1 MRMSEAEFLNRLNKA
16 FPEKVIFAEQS
27 RLSEYLSLFVEIR
40 RYARGAGVS
49 SVQWLTGRGFIW
61 KETGYIEP
69 DMHSGDTCGPSPDYT
84 AFELADYVF
93 RTYPLAGE
101 YQLTDAEDAL
111 LYQSASETVKKVL
124 IDGGRTSVKEDAVLV
139 LETINLLKGWSSE
152 LADEET
158 SGSLWNYIF
167 LQYGFNPENSE
178 AAANRLY
185 NYFRGAIKGTL
196 AHYKRFFAPEG
207 TQRYYTSLLLHA
219 LAPKQSIESLYS
231 ILFDFYVKNLD
242 FQYVTEDIS
251 YKVFTKG
258 MRARWD
264 SRIAKNDELQ
274 LRADAI
280 FSGLQTLFKERPG
293 YMAVLCDS
301 IVKKMD
307 AILRNENTDLID
319 PDRNYWDTILVEWY
333 QRKSSTERVQ
343 AQGEQRQRK
352 TEYVATTTDRIYA
365 QYTMEHSSVGIAI
378 PKIRLSKVAQQ
389 RPVIKIYQSEICIY
403 NAELSVTGDELCLTT
418 RSLFIPFEEM
428 SYDFSN
434 TPAIRVEIH
443 YDGELLYNSAEKLYR
458 QYILLDASGAERT
471 PHCGT
476 IYLFASNLQEVTF
489 PDDTDGIYSYP
500 YPGQLYRINLDEV
513 SSAAIDGREIFV
525 CASTA
530 AQFRHHTSL
539 RKAVSAQVIHQ
550 GVSFDIFPA
559 PFQLFIIL
567 PEGEKSIRY
576 QFSIDGVRHNADAFC
591 DGGNELEIPSE
602 NDALCH
608 CVRII
613 DLATDL
619 VKYEFNYIVLA
630 DFNVTLNAPI
640 YYADG
645 SQATANISFA
655 AKQFHYSLVLEDTS
669 ERIIVPVS
677 GMAWQLELYIPLVH
691 CTLMGHNAFK
701 IPGMIWHK
709 SILHDEFVKLGLPEG
724 WSGQLMLGISPV
736 PEVSP
741 SYFELGNTLRA
752 ITAPQAEYDLW
763 ISLENIAGNHIN
775 RKITTIACKP
785 TFAAPPIEV
794 IDSTLHWQPEGNY
807 VGDPESTFQV
817 EVQRPGGSIDT
828 YATSTESTAL
838 ANTSSY
844 ALGNYSYQVFLKKK
858 SLFSGGMNE
867 LIFKGSYCVGN
878 PLEWLYDGKELII
891 GDALYWDFETETLKA
906 LLMKYGCGILTNL
919 DYQETTIASGETMP
933 APCYSATLS
942 FISST
947 GRRIPF
953 MRDVPP
959 SPSNYVQRAGR
970 AGRAKHSAAF
980 VMTYAKLSS
989 HDFTYYDDPTA
1000 MISGKIKAPIFE
1012 IENEKILNRH
1022 IFAVALSSFFAQ
1034 HKEVY
1039 AGDNQ
1044 TVLLNEGGYELLK
1057 EYLNTQPENLRQ
1069 LLLRSIPTKM
1079 HQRLGIADF
1088 GWINRLCGENGV
1100 LEIAVQDFR
1109 GTVAE
1114 MEKEL
1119 LACRRRHDD
1128 EAAGVWSRTLRNFRC
1143 SKDDNAGKKSL
1154 IDFLVRNNVLPK
1166 YGFPVDTVELIPD
1179 INAVGRGKALQLARD
1194 LQMAI
1199 AEYAPGA
1206 EVVADGKMYVSRY
1219 IRKMP
1224 GKNAD
1229 AAWEKGF
1236 YCPKCPTCGQPN
1248 FTKDPVTGSGRE
1260 CVSCHTPIKRLSWR
1274 KTLEPRMGFCAEK
1287 NARPVPM
1294 HRPEH
1299 DFKTDDYYIGDP
1311 HRNLIAKQ
1319 IFEVNGQ
1326 SLQIESTSNDSLVV
1340 IGQTDYKVCPACGYA
1355 SETGIPLEHKN
1366 SRGYRCVNKEGNS
1379 AEYRLSHDFKTDVA
1393 KITFVTQEAADINVM
1408 LSVLY
1413 ALLEGLSRE
1422 MGIERTDIKGCLFY
1436 TSVDGCMIF
1445 SVVLYDA
1452 VAGGAGHVR
1461 RIVTADGQAFQ
1472 RVLAKAISVVDNCD
1486 CDSSCYRCLRNYYN
1500 QKIHDN
1506 LNRNQA
1512 SAFLHQWVGNMNPL
1526 PMETIE

>member
-16 FPEKVIFAEQS
+16 FPEKVIFAEQA
-27 RLSEYLSLFVEIR
+27 RLSVYLSLFVEIR
-40 RYARGAGVS
+40 RYARGTGVS
-49 SVQWLTGRGFIW
+49 SVQWLTDRGFIW
-61 KETGYIEP
+61 KETGYVEP
-69 DMHSGDTCGPSPDYT
+69 DMHNVDKCGPSPDYT

-93 RTYPLAGE
+93 RAYPLAGE

-124 IDGGRTSVKEDAVLV
+124 IDGGRTSVREDAVLV

-264 SRIAKNDELQ
+264 SRVAKNDELQ

-378 PKIRLSKVAQQ
+378 PKIRLSKIAQQ

-418 RSLFIPFEEM
+418 RSRFIPFEEM

-559 PFQLFIIL
+559 PFQLFIVL

-591 DGGNELEIPSE
+591 DSGNELEIPSE
-602 NDALCH
+602 NDGLCH

-655 AKQFHYSLVLEDTS
+655 AKQFHYSLVLEDKCDAVS
-669 ERIIVPVS
+669 ALCPVRGIVPRDGDRAHRHQRMFV
-677 GMAWQLELYIPLVH
+677 
-691 CTLMGHNAFK
+691 
-701 IPGMIWHK
+701 
-709 SILHDEFVKLGLPEG
+709 LHICG
-724 WSGQLMLGISPV
+724 WV
-736 PEVSP
+736 
-741 SYFELGNTLRA
+741 
-752 ITAPQAEYDLW
+752 YDLF
-763 ISLENIAGNHIN
+763 
-775 RKITTIACKP
+775 CC
-785 TFAAPPIEV
+785 
-794 IDSTLHWQPEGNY
+794 
-807 VGDPESTFQV
+807 
-817 EVQRPGGSIDT
+817 SI
-828 YATSTESTAL
+828 
-838 ANTSSY
+838 
-844 ALGNYSYQVFLKKK
+844 
-858 SLFSGGMNE
+858 
-867 LIFKGSYCVGN
+867 
-878 PLEWLYDGKELII
+878 
-891 GDALYWDFETETLKA
+891 
-906 LLMKYGCGILTNL
+906 
-919 DYQETTIASGETMP
+919 
-933 APCYSATLS
+933 
-942 FISST
+942 
-947 GRRIPF
+947 
-953 MRDVPP
+953 
-959 SPSNYVQRAGR
+959 
-970 AGRAKHSAAF
+970 
-980 VMTYAKLSS
+980 
-989 HDFTYYDDPTA
+989 
-1000 MISGKIKAPIFE
+1000 
-1012 IENEKILNRH
+1012 
-1022 IFAVALSSFFAQ
+1022 
-1034 HKEVY
+1034 
-1039 AGDNQ
+1039 
-1044 TVLLNEGGYELLK
+1044 
-1057 EYLNTQPENLRQ
+1057 
-1069 LLLRSIPTKM
+1069 
-1079 HQRLGIADF
+1079 
-1088 GWINRLCGENGV
+1088 
-1100 LEIAVQDFR
+1100 
-1109 GTVAE
+1109 
-1114 MEKEL
+1114 
-1119 LACRRRHDD
+1119 
-1128 EAAGVWSRTLRNFRC
+1128 
-1143 SKDDNAGKKSL
+1143 
-1154 IDFLVRNNVLPK
+1154 
-1166 YGFPVDTVELIPD
+1166 
-1179 INAVGRGKALQLARD
+1179 
-1194 LQMAI
+1194 
-1199 AEYAPGA
+1199 
-1206 EVVADGKMYVSRY
+1206 
-1219 IRKMP
+1219 
-1224 GKNAD
+1224 
-1229 AAWEKGF
+1229 
-1236 YCPKCPTCGQPN
+1236 
-1248 FTKDPVTGSGRE
+1248 
-1260 CVSCHTPIKRLSWR
+1260 
-1274 KTLEPRMGFCAEK
+1274 
-1287 NARPVPM
+1287 
-1294 HRPEH
+1294 
-1299 DFKTDDYYIGDP
+1299 
-1311 HRNLIAKQ
+1311 
-1319 IFEVNGQ
+1319 
-1326 SLQIESTSNDSLVV
+1326 
-1340 IGQTDYKVCPACGYA
+1340 
-1355 SETGIPLEHKN
+1355 
-1366 SRGYRCVNKEGNS
+1366 
-1379 AEYRLSHDFKTDVA
+1379 
-1393 KITFVTQEAADINVM
+1393 
-1408 LSVLY
+1408 
-1413 ALLEGLSRE
+1413 
-1422 MGIERTDIKGCLFY
+1422 
-1436 TSVDGCMIF
+1436 
-1445 SVVLYDA
+1445 
-1452 VAGGAGHVR
+1452 
-1461 RIVTADGQAFQ
+1461 
-1472 RVLAKAISVVDNCD
+1472 
-1486 CDSSCYRCLRNYYN
+1486 
-1500 QKIHDN
+1500 
-1506 LNRNQA
+1506 
-1512 SAFLHQWVGNMNPL
+1512 
-1526 PMETIE
+1526 

>member
-27 RLSEYLSLFVEIR
+27 RLSVYLSLFVEIR
-40 RYARGAGVS
+40 RYARCAGAS
-49 SVQWLTGRGFIW
+49 SVQWLTGKGFIW

-124 IDGGRTSVKEDAVLV
+124 IDGGRTSVREDAVLV

-264 SRIAKNDELQ
+264 SRVAKNDELQ

-352 TEYVATTTDRIYA
+352 TEYVATTTDRIYT

-418 RSLFIPFEEM
+418 RSRFIPFEEM

-476 IYLFASNLQEVTF
+476 IYLFASSLQEVTF

-559 PFQLFIIL
+559 PFQLFIVL
-567 PEGEKSIRY
+567 PEGEKSI
-576 QFSIDGVRHNADAFC
+576 
-591 DGGNELEIPSE
+591 
-602 NDALCH
+602 
-608 CVRII
+608 
-613 DLATDL
+613 
-619 VKYEFNYIVLA
+619 
-630 DFNVTLNAPI
+630 
-640 YYADG
+640 
-645 SQATANISFA
+645 
-655 AKQFHYSLVLEDTS
+655 
-669 ERIIVPVS
+669 
-677 GMAWQLELYIPLVH
+677 
-691 CTLMGHNAFK
+691 
-701 IPGMIWHK
+701 
-709 SILHDEFVKLGLPEG
+709 
-724 WSGQLMLGISPV
+724 
-736 PEVSP
+736 
-741 SYFELGNTLRA
+741 
-752 ITAPQAEYDLW
+752 
-763 ISLENIAGNHIN
+763 
-775 RKITTIACKP
+775 
-785 TFAAPPIEV
+785 
-794 IDSTLHWQPEGNY
+794 
-807 VGDPESTFQV
+807 
-817 EVQRPGGSIDT
+817 
-828 YATSTESTAL
+828 
-838 ANTSSY
+838 
-844 ALGNYSYQVFLKKK
+844 
-858 SLFSGGMNE
+858 
-867 LIFKGSYCVGN
+867 
-878 PLEWLYDGKELII
+878 
-891 GDALYWDFETETLKA
+891 
-906 LLMKYGCGILTNL
+906 
-919 DYQETTIASGETMP
+919 
-933 APCYSATLS
+933 
-942 FISST
+942 
-947 GRRIPF
+947 
-953 MRDVPP
+953 
-959 SPSNYVQRAGR
+959 
-970 AGRAKHSAAF
+970 
-980 VMTYAKLSS
+980 
-989 HDFTYYDDPTA
+989 
-1000 MISGKIKAPIFE
+1000 
-1012 IENEKILNRH
+1012 
-1022 IFAVALSSFFAQ
+1022 
-1034 HKEVY
+1034 
-1039 AGDNQ
+1039 
-1044 TVLLNEGGYELLK
+1044 
-1057 EYLNTQPENLRQ
+1057 
-1069 LLLRSIPTKM
+1069 
-1079 HQRLGIADF
+1079 
-1088 GWINRLCGENGV
+1088 
-1100 LEIAVQDFR
+1100 
-1109 GTVAE
+1109 
-1114 MEKEL
+1114 
-1119 LACRRRHDD
+1119 
-1128 EAAGVWSRTLRNFRC
+1128 
-1143 SKDDNAGKKSL
+1143 
-1154 IDFLVRNNVLPK
+1154 
-1166 YGFPVDTVELIPD
+1166 
-1179 INAVGRGKALQLARD
+1179 
-1194 LQMAI
+1194 
-1199 AEYAPGA
+1199 
-1206 EVVADGKMYVSRY
+1206 
-1219 IRKMP
+1219 
-1224 GKNAD
+1224 
-1229 AAWEKGF
+1229 
-1236 YCPKCPTCGQPN
+1236 
-1248 FTKDPVTGSGRE
+1248 
-1260 CVSCHTPIKRLSWR
+1260 
-1274 KTLEPRMGFCAEK
+1274 
-1287 NARPVPM
+1287 
-1294 HRPEH
+1294 
-1299 DFKTDDYYIGDP
+1299 
-1311 HRNLIAKQ
+1311 
-1319 IFEVNGQ
+1319 
-1326 SLQIESTSNDSLVV
+1326 
-1340 IGQTDYKVCPACGYA
+1340 
-1355 SETGIPLEHKN
+1355 
-1366 SRGYRCVNKEGNS
+1366 
-1379 AEYRLSHDFKTDVA
+1379 
-1393 KITFVTQEAADINVM
+1393 
-1408 LSVLY
+1408 
-1413 ALLEGLSRE
+1413 
-1422 MGIERTDIKGCLFY
+1422 
-1436 TSVDGCMIF
+1436 
-1445 SVVLYDA
+1445 
-1452 VAGGAGHVR
+1452 
-1461 RIVTADGQAFQ
+1461 
-1472 RVLAKAISVVDNCD
+1472 
-1486 CDSSCYRCLRNYYN
+1486 
-1500 QKIHDN
+1500 
-1506 LNRNQA
+1506 
-1512 SAFLHQWVGNMNPL
+1512 
-1526 PMETIE
+1526 

>member
-27 RLSEYLSLFVEIR
+27 RLSVYLSLFVEIR

-69 DMHSGDTCGPSPDYT
+69 DMHSGDKCGLSPDPT
-84 AFELADYVF
+84 AFALADYVF
-93 RTYPLAGE
+93 RAYPLAGE
-101 YQLTDAEDAL
+101 YHLTDAEDAL
-111 LYQSASETVKKVL
+111 LYQSASETVKQVL
-124 IDGGRTSVKEDAVLV
+124 IDGGRTSVREDAVLV

-219 LAPKQSIESLYS
+219 LAPKQSIEALYS

-264 SRIAKNDELQ
+264 SRVAKNDELQ

-418 RSLFIPFEEM
+418 RSRFIPFEEM

-434 TPAIRVEIH
+434 PPAIRVEIH
-443 YDGELLYNSAEKLYR
+443 YDGELLYNSVEKLYR
-458 QYILLDASGAERT
+458 QYILLDASGTERT
-471 PHCGT
+471 THRGT
-476 IYLFASNLQEVTF
+476 IYLFASNSQEVTF

-539 RKAVSAQVIHQ
+539 RKAASAQVIHQ
-550 GVSFDIFPA
+550 GTSFDIFPA
-559 PFQLFIIL
+559 PFQLFIVL

-591 DGGNELEIPSE
+591 EGGNELEIPSE
-602 NDALCH
+602 NDGLCH

-669 ERIIVPVS
+669 DSIIVPVS

-691 CTLMGHNAFK
+691 CTLMGYNAFK
-701 IPGMIWHK
+701 SSNMIWHK
-709 SILHDEFVKLGLPEG
+709 SIPHDEFVQLTLPEG
-724 WSGQLMLGISPV
+724 WDGQLMLGTRPI
-736 PEVSP
+736 PEVNP
-741 SYFELGNTLRA
+741 GYFELGKVR
-752 ITAPQAEYDLW
+752 QA
-763 ISLENIAGNHIN
+763 SL
-775 RKITTIACKP
+775 
-785 TFAAPPIEV
+785 
-794 IDSTLHWQPEGNY
+794 S
-807 VGDPESTFQV
+807 
-817 EVQRPGGSIDT
+817 
-828 YATSTESTAL
+828 
-838 ANTSSY
+838 
-844 ALGNYSYQVFLKKK
+844 
-858 SLFSGGMNE
+858 
-867 LIFKGSYCVGN
+867 
-878 PLEWLYDGKELII
+878 
-891 GDALYWDFETETLKA
+891 
-906 LLMKYGCGILTNL
+906 
-919 DYQETTIASGETMP
+919 ASG
-933 APCYSATLS
+933 
-942 FISST
+942 
-947 GRRIPF
+947 
-953 MRDVPP
+953 
-959 SPSNYVQRAGR
+959 
-970 AGRAKHSAAF
+970 
-980 VMTYAKLSS
+980 SS
-989 HDFTYYDDPTA
+989 HA
-1000 MISGKIKAPIFE
+1000 ESG
-1012 IENEKILNRH
+1012 
-1022 IFAVALSSFFAQ
+1022 Q
-1034 HKEVY
+1034 
-1039 AGDNQ
+1039 
-1044 TVLLNEGGYELLK
+1044 
-1057 EYLNTQPENLRQ
+1057 
-1069 LLLRSIPTKM
+1069 
-1079 HQRLGIADF
+1079 
-1088 GWINRLCGENGV
+1088 
-1100 LEIAVQDFR
+1100 
-1109 GTVAE
+1109 
-1114 MEKEL
+1114 
-1119 LACRRRHDD
+1119 
-1128 EAAGVWSRTLRNFRC
+1128 
-1143 SKDDNAGKKSL
+1143 
-1154 IDFLVRNNVLPK
+1154 
-1166 YGFPVDTVELIPD
+1166 
-1179 INAVGRGKALQLARD
+1179 RGK
-1194 LQMAI
+1194 
-1199 AEYAPGA
+1199 
-1206 EVVADGKMYVSRY
+1206 
-1219 IRKMP
+1219 
-1224 GKNAD
+1224 
-1229 AAWEKGF
+1229 
-1236 YCPKCPTCGQPN
+1236 
-1248 FTKDPVTGSGRE
+1248 SGRY
-1260 CVSCHTPIKRLSWR
+1260 H
-1274 KTLEPRMGFCAEK
+1274 
-1287 NARPVPM
+1287 
-1294 HRPEH
+1294 
-1299 DFKTDDYYIGDP
+1299 
-1311 HRNLIAKQ
+1311 
-1319 IFEVNGQ
+1319 
-1326 SLQIESTSNDSLVV
+1326 
-1340 IGQTDYKVCPACGYA
+1340 
-1355 SETGIPLEHKN
+1355 
-1366 SRGYRCVNKEGNS
+1366 GNW
-1379 AEYRLSHDFKTDVA
+1379 F
-1393 KITFVTQEAADINVM
+1393 
-1408 LSVLY
+1408 
-1413 ALLEGLSRE
+1413 
-1422 MGIERTDIKGCLFY
+1422 
-1436 TSVDGCMIF
+1436 
-1445 SVVLYDA
+1445 
-1452 VAGGAGHVR
+1452 
-1461 RIVTADGQAFQ
+1461 
-1472 RVLAKAISVVDNCD
+1472 
-1486 CDSSCYRCLRNYYN
+1486 
-1500 QKIHDN
+1500 
-1506 LNRNQA
+1506 
-1512 SAFLHQWVGNMNPL
+1512 W
-1526 PMETIE
+1526 

>member
-152 LADEET
+152 LADDET

-559 PFQLFIIL
+559 PFQLFIVL

-576 QFSIDGVRHNADAFC
+576 QFSIDGMRHNADAFC
-591 DGGNELEIPSE
+591 GGGNELEIPSE
-602 NDALCH
+602 NDGLCH

-619 VKYEFNYIVLA
+619 VKYEFNYI
-630 DFNVTLNAPI
+630 
-640 YYADG
+640 
-645 SQATANISFA
+645 
-655 AKQFHYSLVLEDTS
+655 
-669 ERIIVPVS
+669 
-677 GMAWQLELYIPLVH
+677 
-691 CTLMGHNAFK
+691 
-701 IPGMIWHK
+701 
-709 SILHDEFVKLGLPEG
+709 
-724 WSGQLMLGISPV
+724 
-736 PEVSP
+736 
-741 SYFELGNTLRA
+741 
-752 ITAPQAEYDLW
+752 
-763 ISLENIAGNHIN
+763 
-775 RKITTIACKP
+775 
-785 TFAAPPIEV
+785 
-794 IDSTLHWQPEGNY
+794 
-807 VGDPESTFQV
+807 
-817 EVQRPGGSIDT
+817 
-828 YATSTESTAL
+828 
-838 ANTSSY
+838 
-844 ALGNYSYQVFLKKK
+844 
-858 SLFSGGMNE
+858 
-867 LIFKGSYCVGN
+867 
-878 PLEWLYDGKELII
+878 
-891 GDALYWDFETETLKA
+891 
-906 LLMKYGCGILTNL
+906 
-919 DYQETTIASGETMP
+919 
-933 APCYSATLS
+933 
-942 FISST
+942 
-947 GRRIPF
+947 
-953 MRDVPP
+953 
-959 SPSNYVQRAGR
+959 
-970 AGRAKHSAAF
+970 
-980 VMTYAKLSS
+980 
-989 HDFTYYDDPTA
+989 
-1000 MISGKIKAPIFE
+1000 
-1012 IENEKILNRH
+1012 
-1022 IFAVALSSFFAQ
+1022 
-1034 HKEVY
+1034 
-1039 AGDNQ
+1039 
-1044 TVLLNEGGYELLK
+1044 
-1057 EYLNTQPENLRQ
+1057 
-1069 LLLRSIPTKM
+1069 
-1079 HQRLGIADF
+1079 
-1088 GWINRLCGENGV
+1088 
-1100 LEIAVQDFR
+1100 
-1109 GTVAE
+1109 
-1114 MEKEL
+1114 
-1119 LACRRRHDD
+1119 
-1128 EAAGVWSRTLRNFRC
+1128 
-1143 SKDDNAGKKSL
+1143 
-1154 IDFLVRNNVLPK
+1154 
-1166 YGFPVDTVELIPD
+1166 
-1179 INAVGRGKALQLARD
+1179 
-1194 LQMAI
+1194 
-1199 AEYAPGA
+1199 
-1206 EVVADGKMYVSRY
+1206 
-1219 IRKMP
+1219 
-1224 GKNAD
+1224 
-1229 AAWEKGF
+1229 
-1236 YCPKCPTCGQPN
+1236 
-1248 FTKDPVTGSGRE
+1248 
-1260 CVSCHTPIKRLSWR
+1260 
-1274 KTLEPRMGFCAEK
+1274 
-1287 NARPVPM
+1287 
-1294 HRPEH
+1294 
-1299 DFKTDDYYIGDP
+1299 
-1311 HRNLIAKQ
+1311 
-1319 IFEVNGQ
+1319 
-1326 SLQIESTSNDSLVV
+1326 
-1340 IGQTDYKVCPACGYA
+1340 
-1355 SETGIPLEHKN
+1355 
-1366 SRGYRCVNKEGNS
+1366 
-1379 AEYRLSHDFKTDVA
+1379 
-1393 KITFVTQEAADINVM
+1393 
-1408 LSVLY
+1408 
-1413 ALLEGLSRE
+1413 
-1422 MGIERTDIKGCLFY
+1422 
-1436 TSVDGCMIF
+1436 
-1445 SVVLYDA
+1445 
-1452 VAGGAGHVR
+1452 
-1461 RIVTADGQAFQ
+1461 
-1472 RVLAKAISVVDNCD
+1472 
-1486 CDSSCYRCLRNYYN
+1486 
-1500 QKIHDN
+1500 
-1506 LNRNQA
+1506 
-1512 SAFLHQWVGNMNPL
+1512 
-1526 PMETIE
+1526 

>member
-16 FPEKVIFAEQS
+16 FPEKVIFAEQA
-27 RLSEYLSLFVEIR
+27 RLSVYLSLFVEIR

-124 IDGGRTSVKEDAVLV
+124 IDGGRTSVREDAVLV

-264 SRIAKNDELQ
+264 SRVAKNDELQ

-333 QRKSSTERVQ
+333 QRKSRTERVQ

-418 RSLFIPFEEM
+418 RSRFIPFEEM

-513 SSAAIDGREIFV
+513 SSAAIDGREVFV

-539 RKAVSAQVIHQ
+539 RKAVSAQAIHQ

-559 PFQLFIIL
+559 PFQFFIVL
-567 PEGEKSIRY
+567 PEGEKAY
-576 QFSIDGVRHNADAFC
+576 
-591 DGGNELEIPSE
+591 
-602 NDALCH
+602 
-608 CVRII
+608 
-613 DLATDL
+613 
-619 VKYEFNYIVLA
+619 
-630 DFNVTLNAPI
+630 
-640 YYADG
+640 
-645 SQATANISFA
+645 
-655 AKQFHYSLVLEDTS
+655 DT
-669 ERIIVPVS
+669 
-677 GMAWQLELYIPLVH
+677 
-691 CTLMGHNAFK
+691 N
-701 IPGMIWHK
+701 
-709 SILHDEFVKLGLPEG
+709 
-724 WSGQLMLGISPV
+724 
-736 PEVSP
+736 SP
-741 SYFELGNTLRA
+741 ST
-752 ITAPQAEYDLW
+752 
-763 ISLENIAGNHIN
+763 
-775 RKITTIACKP
+775 
-785 TFAAPPIEV
+785 
-794 IDSTLHWQPEGNY
+794 
-807 VGDPESTFQV
+807 
-817 EVQRPGGSIDT
+817 
-828 YATSTESTAL
+828 
-838 ANTSSY
+838 
-844 ALGNYSYQVFLKKK
+844 
-858 SLFSGGMNE
+858 
-867 LIFKGSYCVGN
+867 
-878 PLEWLYDGKELII
+878 
-891 GDALYWDFETETLKA
+891 
-906 LLMKYGCGILTNL
+906 
-919 DYQETTIASGETMP
+919 
-933 APCYSATLS
+933 
-942 FISST
+942 
-947 GRRIPF
+947 
-953 MRDVPP
+953 
-959 SPSNYVQRAGR
+959 
-970 AGRAKHSAAF
+970 
-980 VMTYAKLSS
+980 
-989 HDFTYYDDPTA
+989 
-1000 MISGKIKAPIFE
+1000 
-1012 IENEKILNRH
+1012 
-1022 IFAVALSSFFAQ
+1022 
-1034 HKEVY
+1034 
-1039 AGDNQ
+1039 
-1044 TVLLNEGGYELLK
+1044 
-1057 EYLNTQPENLRQ
+1057 
-1069 LLLRSIPTKM
+1069 
-1079 HQRLGIADF
+1079 
-1088 GWINRLCGENGV
+1088 
-1100 LEIAVQDFR
+1100 
-1109 GTVAE
+1109 
-1114 MEKEL
+1114 
-1119 LACRRRHDD
+1119 
-1128 EAAGVWSRTLRNFRC
+1128 
-1143 SKDDNAGKKSL
+1143 
-1154 IDFLVRNNVLPK
+1154 
-1166 YGFPVDTVELIPD
+1166 
-1179 INAVGRGKALQLARD
+1179 
-1194 LQMAI
+1194 
-1199 AEYAPGA
+1199 
-1206 EVVADGKMYVSRY
+1206 
-1219 IRKMP
+1219 
-1224 GKNAD
+1224 
-1229 AAWEKGF
+1229 
-1236 YCPKCPTCGQPN
+1236 
-1248 FTKDPVTGSGRE
+1248 E
-1260 CVSCHTPIKRLSWR
+1260 CVT
-1274 KTLEPRMGFCAEK
+1274 M
-1287 NARPVPM
+1287 
-1294 HRPEH
+1294 
-1299 DFKTDDYYIGDP
+1299 
-1311 HRNLIAKQ
+1311 Q
-1319 IFEVNGQ
+1319 
-1326 SLQIESTSNDSLVV
+1326 
-1340 IGQTDYKVCPACGYA
+1340 
-1355 SETGIPLEHKN
+1355 
-1366 SRGYRCVNKEGNS
+1366 
-1379 AEYRLSHDFKTDVA
+1379 
-1393 KITFVTQEAADINVM
+1393 M
-1408 LSVLY
+1408 LSVM
-1413 ALLEGLSRE
+1413 AE
-1422 MGIERTDIKGCLFY
+1422 MNWKFHQKMMAFATV
-1436 TSVDGCMIF
+1436 SV
-1445 SVVLYDA
+1445 
-1452 VAGGAGHVR
+1452 
-1461 RIVTADGQAFQ
+1461 
-1472 RVLAKAISVVDNCD
+1472 
-1486 CDSSCYRCLRNYYN
+1486 
-1500 QKIHDN
+1500 
-1506 LNRNQA
+1506 
-1512 SAFLHQWVGNMNPL
+1512 
-1526 PMETIE
+1526 

>member
-16 FPEKVIFAEQS
+16 FPEKVIFAEQA
-27 RLSEYLSLFVEIR
+27 RLSVYLSLFVEIR
-40 RYARGAGVS
+40 RYARGTGVS
-49 SVQWLTGRGFIW
+49 SVQWLTDRGFIW
-61 KETGYIEP
+61 KETGYVEP
-69 DMHSGDTCGPSPDYT
+69 DMHNVDKCGPSPDYT

-93 RTYPLAGE
+93 RAYPLAGE

-124 IDGGRTSVKEDAVLV
+124 IDGGRTSVREDAVLV

-264 SRIAKNDELQ
+264 SRVAKNDELQ

-378 PKIRLSKVAQQ
+378 PKIRLSKIAQQ

-418 RSLFIPFEEM
+418 RSRFIPFEEM

-434 TPAIRVEIH
+434 PPTIRVEIH
-443 YDGELLYNSAEKLYR
+443 YDGELLYNSVEKLYR
-458 QYILLDASGAERT
+458 QYILLDASGTERT
-471 PHCGT
+471 THRGT
-476 IYLFASNLQEVTF
+476 IYLFASNSQEVTF

-539 RKAVSAQVIHQ
+539 RKAASAQVIHQ
-550 GVSFDIFPA
+550 GTSFDIFPA
-559 PFQLFIIL
+559 PFQLFIVL

-591 DGGNELEIPSE
+591 EGGNELEIPSE
-602 NDALCH
+602 NDGLCH

-677 GMAWQLELYIPLVH
+677 GMV
-691 CTLMGHNAFK
+691 
-701 IPGMIWHK
+701 
-709 SILHDEFVKLGLPEG
+709 
-724 WSGQLMLGISPV
+724 
-736 PEVSP
+736 
-741 SYFELGNTLRA
+741 
-752 ITAPQAEYDLW
+752 
-763 ISLENIAGNHIN
+763 
-775 RKITTIACKP
+775 
-785 TFAAPPIEV
+785 
-794 IDSTLHWQPEGNY
+794 
-807 VGDPESTFQV
+807 
-817 EVQRPGGSIDT
+817 
-828 YATSTESTAL
+828 
-838 ANTSSY
+838 
-844 ALGNYSYQVFLKKK
+844 
-858 SLFSGGMNE
+858 
-867 LIFKGSYCVGN
+867 
-878 PLEWLYDGKELII
+878 
-891 GDALYWDFETETLKA
+891 
-906 LLMKYGCGILTNL
+906 
-919 DYQETTIASGETMP
+919 
-933 APCYSATLS
+933 
-942 FISST
+942 
-947 GRRIPF
+947 
-953 MRDVPP
+953 
-959 SPSNYVQRAGR
+959 
-970 AGRAKHSAAF
+970 
-980 VMTYAKLSS
+980 
-989 HDFTYYDDPTA
+989 
-1000 MISGKIKAPIFE
+1000 
-1012 IENEKILNRH
+1012 
-1022 IFAVALSSFFAQ
+1022 
-1034 HKEVY
+1034 
-1039 AGDNQ
+1039 
-1044 TVLLNEGGYELLK
+1044 
-1057 EYLNTQPENLRQ
+1057 
-1069 LLLRSIPTKM
+1069 
-1079 HQRLGIADF
+1079 
-1088 GWINRLCGENGV
+1088 
-1100 LEIAVQDFR
+1100 
-1109 GTVAE
+1109 
-1114 MEKEL
+1114 
-1119 LACRRRHDD
+1119 
-1128 EAAGVWSRTLRNFRC
+1128 
-1143 SKDDNAGKKSL
+1143 
-1154 IDFLVRNNVLPK
+1154 
-1166 YGFPVDTVELIPD
+1166 
-1179 INAVGRGKALQLARD
+1179 
-1194 LQMAI
+1194 
-1199 AEYAPGA
+1199 
-1206 EVVADGKMYVSRY
+1206 
-1219 IRKMP
+1219 
-1224 GKNAD
+1224 
-1229 AAWEKGF
+1229 
-1236 YCPKCPTCGQPN
+1236 
-1248 FTKDPVTGSGRE
+1248 
-1260 CVSCHTPIKRLSWR
+1260 
-1274 KTLEPRMGFCAEK
+1274 
-1287 NARPVPM
+1287 
-1294 HRPEH
+1294 
-1299 DFKTDDYYIGDP
+1299 
-1311 HRNLIAKQ
+1311 
-1319 IFEVNGQ
+1319 
-1326 SLQIESTSNDSLVV
+1326 
-1340 IGQTDYKVCPACGYA
+1340 
-1355 SETGIPLEHKN
+1355 
-1366 SRGYRCVNKEGNS
+1366 
-1379 AEYRLSHDFKTDVA
+1379 
-1393 KITFVTQEAADINVM
+1393 
-1408 LSVLY
+1408 
-1413 ALLEGLSRE
+1413 
-1422 MGIERTDIKGCLFY
+1422 
-1436 TSVDGCMIF
+1436 
-1445 SVVLYDA
+1445 
-1452 VAGGAGHVR
+1452 
-1461 RIVTADGQAFQ
+1461 
-1472 RVLAKAISVVDNCD
+1472 
-1486 CDSSCYRCLRNYYN
+1486 
-1500 QKIHDN
+1500 
-1506 LNRNQA
+1506 
-1512 SAFLHQWVGNMNPL
+1512 
-1526 PMETIE
+1526 

>member
-1 MRMSEAEFLNRLNKA
+1 MRMSEVEFLNRLNKA

-49 SVQWLTGRGFIW
+49 SVQWLTDRDFIW

-69 DMHSGDTCGPSPDYT
+69 DMYSGDKCELPSDHT

-93 RTYPLAGE
+93 RAYPLAGE
-101 YQLTDAEDAL
+101 YHLTDAEDAL

-124 IDGGRTSVKEDAVLV
+124 IDGGRTSAREDTVLV
-139 LETINLLKGWSSE
+139 LETINLLKIWSSG
-152 LADEET
+152 LADEDI
-158 SGSLWNYIF
+158 SGSFWNYIF
-167 LQYGFNPENSE
+167 LQYGFKSENSE

-207 TQRYYTSLLLHA
+207 TQQYYTSLLLHA

-264 SRIAKNDELQ
+264 SRVAKNDELQ

-418 RSLFIPFEEM
+418 RSRFIPFEEM

-443 YDGELLYNSAEKLYR
+443 YDGEILYNSAEKLYR

-559 PFQLFIIL
+559 PFQLFIVL

-602 NDALCH
+602 NDGLCH

-630 DFNVTLNAPI
+630 DF
-640 YYADG
+640 
-645 SQATANISFA
+645 
-655 AKQFHYSLVLEDTS
+655 
-669 ERIIVPVS
+669 
-677 GMAWQLELYIPLVH
+677 
-691 CTLMGHNAFK
+691 
-701 IPGMIWHK
+701 
-709 SILHDEFVKLGLPEG
+709 KL
-724 WSGQLMLGISPV
+724 
-736 PEVSP
+736 
-741 SYFELGNTLRA
+741 F
-752 ITAPQAEYDLW
+752 
-763 ISLENIAGNHIN
+763 
-775 RKITTIACKP
+775 
-785 TFAAPPIEV
+785 
-794 IDSTLHWQPEGNY
+794 
-807 VGDPESTFQV
+807 
-817 EVQRPGGSIDT
+817 
-828 YATSTESTAL
+828 
-838 ANTSSY
+838 
-844 ALGNYSYQVFLKKK
+844 
-858 SLFSGGMNE
+858 
-867 LIFKGSYCVGN
+867 
-878 PLEWLYDGKELII
+878 
-891 GDALYWDFETETLKA
+891 
-906 LLMKYGCGILTNL
+906 
-919 DYQETTIASGETMP
+919 
-933 APCYSATLS
+933 
-942 FISST
+942 
-947 GRRIPF
+947 
-953 MRDVPP
+953 
-959 SPSNYVQRAGR
+959 
-970 AGRAKHSAAF
+970 
-980 VMTYAKLSS
+980 
-989 HDFTYYDDPTA
+989 
-1000 MISGKIKAPIFE
+1000 
-1012 IENEKILNRH
+1012 
-1022 IFAVALSSFFAQ
+1022 
-1034 HKEVY
+1034 
-1039 AGDNQ
+1039 
-1044 TVLLNEGGYELLK
+1044 
-1057 EYLNTQPENLRQ
+1057 
-1069 LLLRSIPTKM
+1069 
-1079 HQRLGIADF
+1079 
-1088 GWINRLCGENGV
+1088 
-1100 LEIAVQDFR
+1100 
-1109 GTVAE
+1109 
-1114 MEKEL
+1114 
-1119 LACRRRHDD
+1119 
-1128 EAAGVWSRTLRNFRC
+1128 
-1143 SKDDNAGKKSL
+1143 
-1154 IDFLVRNNVLPK
+1154 
-1166 YGFPVDTVELIPD
+1166 
-1179 INAVGRGKALQLARD
+1179 
-1194 LQMAI
+1194 
-1199 AEYAPGA
+1199 
-1206 EVVADGKMYVSRY
+1206 
-1219 IRKMP
+1219 
-1224 GKNAD
+1224 
-1229 AAWEKGF
+1229 
-1236 YCPKCPTCGQPN
+1236 
-1248 FTKDPVTGSGRE
+1248 FTK
-1260 CVSCHTPIKRLSWR
+1260 
-1274 KTLEPRMGFCAEK
+1274 A
-1287 NARPVPM
+1287 
-1294 HRPEH
+1294 
-1299 DFKTDDYYIGDP
+1299 
-1311 HRNLIAKQ
+1311 
-1319 IFEVNGQ
+1319 
-1326 SLQIESTSNDSLVV
+1326 
-1340 IGQTDYKVCPACGYA
+1340 
-1355 SETGIPLEHKN
+1355 
-1366 SRGYRCVNKEGNS
+1366 
-1379 AEYRLSHDFKTDVA
+1379 
-1393 KITFVTQEAADINVM
+1393 
-1408 LSVLY
+1408 
-1413 ALLEGLSRE
+1413 
-1422 MGIERTDIKGCLFY
+1422 
-1436 TSVDGCMIF
+1436 
-1445 SVVLYDA
+1445 
-1452 VAGGAGHVR
+1452 
-1461 RIVTADGQAFQ
+1461 
-1472 RVLAKAISVVDNCD
+1472 
-1486 CDSSCYRCLRNYYN
+1486 
-1500 QKIHDN
+1500 
-1506 LNRNQA
+1506 
-1512 SAFLHQWVGNMNPL
+1512 
-1526 PMETIE
+1526 

>member
-69 DMHSGDTCGPSPDYT
+69 DMHSGDKCGLSPDPT

-101 YQLTDAEDAL
+101 YQLTNKEDAL

-124 IDGGRTSVKEDAVLV
+124 IDGGRTSVREDTVLV
-139 LETINLLKGWSSE
+139 LETINLLKIWSSG
-152 LADEET
+152 LADEDI
-158 SGSLWNYIF
+158 SGSFWNYIF
-167 LQYGFNPENSE
+167 LQYGFKSENSE

-207 TQRYYTSLLLHA
+207 TQQYYTSLLLHA

-403 NAELSVTGDELCLTT
+403 NAEFSVTGDELCLTT

-513 SSAAIDGREIFV
+513 SSAAIDGREVFV

-559 PFQLFIIL
+559 PFQLFIVL

-602 NDALCH
+602 NDGLCH

-619 VKYEFNYIVLA
+619 VKYEFNYIV
-630 DFNVTLNAPI
+630 
-640 YYADG
+640 
-645 SQATANISFA
+645 
-655 AKQFHYSLVLEDTS
+655 
-669 ERIIVPVS
+669 
-677 GMAWQLELYIPLVH
+677 
-691 CTLMGHNAFK
+691 
-701 IPGMIWHK
+701 
-709 SILHDEFVKLGLPEG
+709 GLP
-724 WSGQLMLGISPV
+724 
-736 PEVSP
+736 
-741 SYFELGNTLRA
+741 
-752 ITAPQAEYDLW
+752 PQA
-763 ISLENIAGNHIN
+763 
-775 RKITTIACKP
+775 
-785 TFAAPPIEV
+785 
-794 IDSTLHWQPEGNY
+794 
-807 VGDPESTFQV
+807 
-817 EVQRPGGSIDT
+817 
-828 YATSTESTAL
+828 
-838 ANTSSY
+838 
-844 ALGNYSYQVFLKKK
+844 
-858 SLFSGGMNE
+858 
-867 LIFKGSYCVGN
+867 
-878 PLEWLYDGKELII
+878 
-891 GDALYWDFETETLKA
+891 
-906 LLMKYGCGILTNL
+906 
-919 DYQETTIASGETMP
+919 
-933 APCYSATLS
+933 
-942 FISST
+942 
-947 GRRIPF
+947 RR
-953 MRDVPP
+953 
-959 SPSNYVQRAGR
+959 
-970 AGRAKHSAAF
+970 
-980 VMTYAKLSS
+980 
-989 HDFTYYDDPTA
+989 
-1000 MISGKIKAPIFE
+1000 
-1012 IENEKILNRH
+1012 
-1022 IFAVALSSFFAQ
+1022 
-1034 HKEVY
+1034 
-1039 AGDNQ
+1039 
-1044 TVLLNEGGYELLK
+1044 
-1057 EYLNTQPENLRQ
+1057 
-1069 LLLRSIPTKM
+1069 
-1079 HQRLGIADF
+1079 
-1088 GWINRLCGENGV
+1088 
-1100 LEIAVQDFR
+1100 
-1109 GTVAE
+1109 
-1114 MEKEL
+1114 
-1119 LACRRRHDD
+1119 
-1128 EAAGVWSRTLRNFRC
+1128 
-1143 SKDDNAGKKSL
+1143 
-1154 IDFLVRNNVLPK
+1154 
-1166 YGFPVDTVELIPD
+1166 
-1179 INAVGRGKALQLARD
+1179 
-1194 LQMAI
+1194 
-1199 AEYAPGA
+1199 
-1206 EVVADGKMYVSRY
+1206 
-1219 IRKMP
+1219 
-1224 GKNAD
+1224 
-1229 AAWEKGF
+1229 
-1236 YCPKCPTCGQPN
+1236 
-1248 FTKDPVTGSGRE
+1248 
-1260 CVSCHTPIKRLSWR
+1260 
-1274 KTLEPRMGFCAEK
+1274 
-1287 NARPVPM
+1287 
-1294 HRPEH
+1294 
-1299 DFKTDDYYIGDP
+1299 
-1311 HRNLIAKQ
+1311 
-1319 IFEVNGQ
+1319 
-1326 SLQIESTSNDSLVV
+1326 
-1340 IGQTDYKVCPACGYA
+1340 
-1355 SETGIPLEHKN
+1355 
-1366 SRGYRCVNKEGNS
+1366 
-1379 AEYRLSHDFKTDVA
+1379 
-1393 KITFVTQEAADINVM
+1393 
-1408 LSVLY
+1408 
-1413 ALLEGLSRE
+1413 
-1422 MGIERTDIKGCLFY
+1422 
-1436 TSVDGCMIF
+1436 
-1445 SVVLYDA
+1445 
-1452 VAGGAGHVR
+1452 
-1461 RIVTADGQAFQ
+1461 
-1472 RVLAKAISVVDNCD
+1472 
-1486 CDSSCYRCLRNYYN
+1486 
-1500 QKIHDN
+1500 
-1506 LNRNQA
+1506 
-1512 SAFLHQWVGNMNPL
+1512 
-1526 PMETIE
+1526 

>member
-1 MRMSEAEFLNRLNKA
+1 MRMSETEFLNRLNKA
-16 FPEKVIFAEQS
+16 FPEKVIFAEQA
-27 RLSEYLSLFVEIR
+27 RLSVYLSLFVEIR
-40 RYARGAGVS
+40 RYARGTGVS

-69 DMHSGDTCGPSPDYT
+69 DMHSGDKCGLSPDPT

-124 IDGGRTSVKEDAVLV
+124 IDGGRTSVREDAVLV

-185 NYFRGAIKGTL
+185 NYFRGAIKVTL

-264 SRIAKNDELQ
+264 SRVAKNDELQ

-378 PKIRLSKVAQQ
+378 PKIRLSKIAQQ

-418 RSLFIPFEEM
+418 RSRFIPFEEM

-559 PFQLFIIL
+559 PFQLFIVL

-602 NDALCH
+602 NDGLCH

-619 VKYEFNYIVLA
+619 VKYEFNYI
-630 DFNVTLNAPI
+630 
-640 YYADG
+640 
-645 SQATANISFA
+645 
-655 AKQFHYSLVLEDTS
+655 
-669 ERIIVPVS
+669 
-677 GMAWQLELYIPLVH
+677 
-691 CTLMGHNAFK
+691 
-701 IPGMIWHK
+701 
-709 SILHDEFVKLGLPEG
+709 
-724 WSGQLMLGISPV
+724 
-736 PEVSP
+736 
-741 SYFELGNTLRA
+741 
-752 ITAPQAEYDLW
+752 
-763 ISLENIAGNHIN
+763 
-775 RKITTIACKP
+775 
-785 TFAAPPIEV
+785 
-794 IDSTLHWQPEGNY
+794 
-807 VGDPESTFQV
+807 
-817 EVQRPGGSIDT
+817 
-828 YATSTESTAL
+828 
-838 ANTSSY
+838 
-844 ALGNYSYQVFLKKK
+844 
-858 SLFSGGMNE
+858 
-867 LIFKGSYCVGN
+867 
-878 PLEWLYDGKELII
+878 
-891 GDALYWDFETETLKA
+891 
-906 LLMKYGCGILTNL
+906 
-919 DYQETTIASGETMP
+919 
-933 APCYSATLS
+933 
-942 FISST
+942 
-947 GRRIPF
+947 
-953 MRDVPP
+953 
-959 SPSNYVQRAGR
+959 
-970 AGRAKHSAAF
+970 
-980 VMTYAKLSS
+980 
-989 HDFTYYDDPTA
+989 
-1000 MISGKIKAPIFE
+1000 
-1012 IENEKILNRH
+1012 
-1022 IFAVALSSFFAQ
+1022 
-1034 HKEVY
+1034 
-1039 AGDNQ
+1039 
-1044 TVLLNEGGYELLK
+1044 
-1057 EYLNTQPENLRQ
+1057 
-1069 LLLRSIPTKM
+1069 
-1079 HQRLGIADF
+1079 
-1088 GWINRLCGENGV
+1088 
-1100 LEIAVQDFR
+1100 
-1109 GTVAE
+1109 
-1114 MEKEL
+1114 
-1119 LACRRRHDD
+1119 
-1128 EAAGVWSRTLRNFRC
+1128 
-1143 SKDDNAGKKSL
+1143 
-1154 IDFLVRNNVLPK
+1154 
-1166 YGFPVDTVELIPD
+1166 
-1179 INAVGRGKALQLARD
+1179 
-1194 LQMAI
+1194 
-1199 AEYAPGA
+1199 
-1206 EVVADGKMYVSRY
+1206 
-1219 IRKMP
+1219 
-1224 GKNAD
+1224 
-1229 AAWEKGF
+1229 
-1236 YCPKCPTCGQPN
+1236 
-1248 FTKDPVTGSGRE
+1248 
-1260 CVSCHTPIKRLSWR
+1260 
-1274 KTLEPRMGFCAEK
+1274 
-1287 NARPVPM
+1287 
-1294 HRPEH
+1294 
-1299 DFKTDDYYIGDP
+1299 
-1311 HRNLIAKQ
+1311 
-1319 IFEVNGQ
+1319 
-1326 SLQIESTSNDSLVV
+1326 
-1340 IGQTDYKVCPACGYA
+1340 
-1355 SETGIPLEHKN
+1355 
-1366 SRGYRCVNKEGNS
+1366 
-1379 AEYRLSHDFKTDVA
+1379 
-1393 KITFVTQEAADINVM
+1393 
-1408 LSVLY
+1408 
-1413 ALLEGLSRE
+1413 
-1422 MGIERTDIKGCLFY
+1422 
-1436 TSVDGCMIF
+1436 
-1445 SVVLYDA
+1445 
-1452 VAGGAGHVR
+1452 
-1461 RIVTADGQAFQ
+1461 
-1472 RVLAKAISVVDNCD
+1472 
-1486 CDSSCYRCLRNYYN
+1486 
-1500 QKIHDN
+1500 
-1506 LNRNQA
+1506 
-1512 SAFLHQWVGNMNPL
+1512 
-1526 PMETIE
+1526 

>member
-16 FPEKVIFAEQS
+16 FPEKVIFAEQA
-27 RLSEYLSLFVEIR
+27 RLSVYLSLFVEIR
-40 RYARGAGVS
+40 RYARGTGVS
-49 SVQWLTGRGFIW
+49 SVQWLTDRGFIW
-61 KETGYIEP
+61 KETGYVEP
-69 DMHSGDTCGPSPDYT
+69 DMHNVDKCGPSPDYT

-93 RTYPLAGE
+93 RAYPLAGE

-124 IDGGRTSVKEDAVLV
+124 IDGGRTSVREDAVLV

-264 SRIAKNDELQ
+264 SRVAKNDELQ

-378 PKIRLSKVAQQ
+378 PKIRLSKIAQQ

-418 RSLFIPFEEM
+418 RSRFIPFEEM

-559 PFQLFIIL
+559 PFQLFIVL

-602 NDALCH
+602 NDGLCH

-669 ERIIVPVS
+669 DSIIVPVS
-677 GMAWQLELYIPLVH
+677 GMAWQLVYH
-691 CTLMGHNAFK
+691 
-701 IPGMIWHK
+701 
-709 SILHDEFVKLGLPEG
+709 
-724 WSGQLMLGISPV
+724 
-736 PEVSP
+736 
-741 SYFELGNTLRA
+741 
-752 ITAPQAEYDLW
+752 
-763 ISLENIAGNHIN
+763 
-775 RKITTIACKP
+775 
-785 TFAAPPIEV
+785 
-794 IDSTLHWQPEGNY
+794 
-807 VGDPESTFQV
+807 
-817 EVQRPGGSIDT
+817 
-828 YATSTESTAL
+828 
-838 ANTSSY
+838 
-844 ALGNYSYQVFLKKK
+844 
-858 SLFSGGMNE
+858 
-867 LIFKGSYCVGN
+867 
-878 PLEWLYDGKELII
+878 
-891 GDALYWDFETETLKA
+891 
-906 LLMKYGCGILTNL
+906 LL
-919 DYQETTIASGETMP
+919 
-933 APCYSATLS
+933 CY
-942 FISST
+942 
-947 GRRIPF
+947 
-953 MRDVPP
+953 
-959 SPSNYVQRAGR
+959 
-970 AGRAKHSAAF
+970 
-980 VMTYAKLSS
+980 
-989 HDFTYYDDPTA
+989 
-1000 MISGKIKAPIFE
+1000 
-1012 IENEKILNRH
+1012 
-1022 IFAVALSSFFAQ
+1022 
-1034 HKEVY
+1034 
-1039 AGDNQ
+1039 
-1044 TVLLNEGGYELLK
+1044 
-1057 EYLNTQPENLRQ
+1057 
-1069 LLLRSIPTKM
+1069 
-1079 HQRLGIADF
+1079 
-1088 GWINRLCGENGV
+1088 
-1100 LEIAVQDFR
+1100 
-1109 GTVAE
+1109 
-1114 MEKEL
+1114 
-1119 LACRRRHDD
+1119 
-1128 EAAGVWSRTLRNFRC
+1128 
-1143 SKDDNAGKKSL
+1143 
-1154 IDFLVRNNVLPK
+1154 
-1166 YGFPVDTVELIPD
+1166 
-1179 INAVGRGKALQLARD
+1179 
-1194 LQMAI
+1194 
-1199 AEYAPGA
+1199 
-1206 EVVADGKMYVSRY
+1206 
-1219 IRKMP
+1219 
-1224 GKNAD
+1224 
-1229 AAWEKGF
+1229 
-1236 YCPKCPTCGQPN
+1236 
-1248 FTKDPVTGSGRE
+1248 
-1260 CVSCHTPIKRLSWR
+1260 
-1274 KTLEPRMGFCAEK
+1274 
-1287 NARPVPM
+1287 
-1294 HRPEH
+1294 
-1299 DFKTDDYYIGDP
+1299 
-1311 HRNLIAKQ
+1311 
-1319 IFEVNGQ
+1319 
-1326 SLQIESTSNDSLVV
+1326 
-1340 IGQTDYKVCPACGYA
+1340 
-1355 SETGIPLEHKN
+1355 
-1366 SRGYRCVNKEGNS
+1366 
-1379 AEYRLSHDFKTDVA
+1379 
-1393 KITFVTQEAADINVM
+1393 
-1408 LSVLY
+1408 
-1413 ALLEGLSRE
+1413 
-1422 MGIERTDIKGCLFY
+1422 
-1436 TSVDGCMIF
+1436 
-1445 SVVLYDA
+1445 
-1452 VAGGAGHVR
+1452 
-1461 RIVTADGQAFQ
+1461 
-1472 RVLAKAISVVDNCD
+1472 
-1486 CDSSCYRCLRNYYN
+1486 
-1500 QKIHDN
+1500 
-1506 LNRNQA
+1506 
-1512 SAFLHQWVGNMNPL
+1512 
-1526 PMETIE
+1526 